1 MELGRV
7 GLWTF
12 QLDLQPAGQARD
24 AAAELEDLGYP
35 TVWLP
40 EAVGREP
47 FVNSALLLSSTQRL
61 VVATGVASIWARDAM
76 TMTAGHLALS
86 EAFPGRFLLGV
97 GVSHQPMVDYVRGQH
112 YDKPLTRMREYLDAM
127 DQAIYMAPRPA
138 EEPRRVLA
146 ALGPKMLELA
156 AAKALGS
163 HTYFV
168 PVEHTAAAREALG
181 DGPMLC
187 PEQAVV
193 LSTDAEVARAAARQH
208 MATYLGLP
216 NYTNNLRRLG
226 WGDDDLSDGGSDRL
240 VDAIVAW
247 GDEDAI
253 AARIRQHLDA
263 GADHVCLQVLTPD
276 ATALPMPEWRALAP
290 TVASIA

>member
-1 MELGRV
+1 MQLGRV

-12 QLDLQPAGQARD
+12 QLDLQPASAARET
-24 AAAELEDLGYP
+24 AAELEELGYP

-47 FVNSALLLSSTQRL
+47 FVNSALLLGATERM
-61 VVATGVASIWARDAM
+61 VVATGIVGIWGRDAM
-76 TMTAGHLALS
+76 TMAAGQLS
-86 EAFPGRFLLGV
+86 LGEAFDGRFLLGI
-97 GVSHQPMVDYVRGQH
+97 GVSHQPMVDLVRGHQ
-112 YDKPLTRMREYLDAM
+112 YDKPLTKMREYLEAM
-127 DQAIYMAPRPA
+127 DRAIYMAPRPA

-156 AAKALGS
+156 AAKALGA
-163 HTYFV
+163 HPYFV
-168 PVEHTAAAREALG
+168 PVEHTEMARGVLG

-193 LSTDAEVARAAARQH
+193 LNTDADEARSAARLH
-208 MATYLGLP
+208 MATYLTLP

-226 WGDDDLSDGGSDRL
+226 WTDDDLAGGGSDKL

-253 AARIRQHLDA
+253 LRRVQAHLDA
-263 GADHVCLQVLTPD
+263 GADHVCVQVLGAN
-276 ATALPMPEWRALAP
+276 ATALPIEEWRRLAEP
-290 TVASIA
+290 LRSI

>member
-1 MELGRV
+1 MDLGRV

-12 QLDLQPAGQARD
+12 QLDLQPAGLARE
-24 AAAELEDLGYP
+24 AAAELEELGYP
-35 TVWLP
+35 TLWLP

-47 FVNSALLLSSTQRL
+47 FVNSTMLLASTQKM
-61 VVATGVASIWARDAM
+61 VVATGIASIWARDAM

-86 EAFPGRFLLGV
+86 EAFPGRFLLGI
-97 GVSHQPMVDYVRGQH
+97 GVSHQPMVDFVRGQH
-112 YDKPLTRMREYLDAM
+112 YDKPLTKMRAYLDAM
-127 DQAIYMAPRPA
+127 DQAIYMAPRPT

-163 HTYFV
+163 HPYFV
-168 PVEHTAAAREALG
+168 PVEHTAFARDVLG
-181 DGPMLC
+181 EGPMLC

-193 LSTDAEVARAAARQH
+193 LATDPDEARAAARQH

-216 NYTNNLRRLG
+216 NYTNNLRRFG
-226 WGDDDLSDGGSDRL
+226 WGDADLADGGSDAL

-253 AARIRQHLDA
+253 VARVQDHLAA
-263 GADHVCLQVLTPD
+263 GADHVCLQVLTSD
-276 ATALPMPEWRALAP
+276 ATALPMPQWRALAP
-290 TVASIA
+290 ALQSIP